1 MGILGSIDENA
12 GDAREGTRV
21 PSGQQELPFPHRPR
35 RTLKLRWRRARS
47 RIRAYRILVN
57 TRPGRAVAVAAE
69 FLLRWALRIALPLA
83 GASAMLHL
91 FPYHAQAGGV
101 HFHVQA
107 TLFTRSGLSADTTI
121 GSWEFPDVNALPFGV
136 HISPEN
142 VDVVHMAAAATHNGQ
157 AFVDQLRADLLEQV
171 PLILAWLAGE
181 ALLGFLVG
189 LAVAAAI
196 NLAVRHLRGLPRR
209 RHEVRHRAGQ
219 LAAALGVLVV
229 VAAVAGASYN
239 PQWAKQSRLTGTLA
253 ALQLFPGQLQEYY
266 QQQAT
271 AFDVVTGIAG
281 IQAELQQRIEQS
293 ASPPTAFNI
302 MFISDM
308 HLATTYPLVREYVQ
322 NFDVKLIV
330 NTGDESLFG
339 TSAEMTPAYRK
350 QIRELTKI
358 APMVWLA
365 GNHDSPT
372 TVRVM
377 RSIPGV
383 IVVGTKT
390 VGQKEGYDVTAQR
403 LEAYGL
409 TIAGLPDPRVYGSAG
424 PWGSNTPDVVDPLE
438 RKTASDAVAGLGS
451 DAFFDIFAT
460 HEPAAAGQLV
470 KDLPGQIR
478 QLNAGHLHKQNAQ
491 SDIQHDGWINLVE
504 GSTGAGGLK
513 EIDPTVVPAPV
524 EFTVESVAADC
535 QFTKVVRFQVR
546 GTSADRATVP
556 TRGQNVTAST
566 LYLKPQQLRGDVA
579 RNCSV
584 GQGIGKV
591 QPLPSSG

>member
-1 MGILGSIDENA
+1 MGILGSIDDNA
-12 GDAREGTRV
+12 GDSREGTRV
-21 PSGQQELPFPHRPR
+21 PSGQRELPFAHRPR
-35 RTLKLRWRRARS
+35 RTLKLRWRHARG
-47 RIRAYRILVN
+47 RVREYRILLN
-57 TRPGRAVAVAAE
+57 NRPLRAGALAFEALV
-69 FLLRWALRIALPLA
+69 RWMLRIALPLA

-121 GSWEFPDVNALPFGV
+121 GSWEFPDLNALPIGV

-157 AFVDQLRADLLEQV
+157 AFVDKLRADLLEQV
-171 PLILAWLAGE
+171 PLILSWLAGE
-181 ALLGFLVG
+181 AFLGFLIG

-196 NLAVRHLRGLPRR
+196 NLAMRHLRGLPRR
-209 RHEVRHRAGQ
+209 RDEVRHRAWQ
-219 LAAALGVLVV
+219 FATAMGVL
-229 VAAVAGASYN
+229 AVLAVIAGTSYN

-293 ASPPTAFNI
+293 TAPPTAFNV

-308 HLATTYPLVREYVQ
+308 HLASTYPLVREYVQ
-322 NFDVKLIV
+322 NFGVKLIV

-383 IVVGTKT
+383 IVLGTK
-390 VGQKEGYDVTAQR
+390 VVDPKQGYDVTAQQ
-403 LEAYGL
+403 LQAYGL
-409 TIAGLPDPRVYGSAG
+409 TIAGLPDPRVYGAAG
-424 PWGSNTPDVVDPLE
+424 AWGSNTPGVVDPLE
-438 RKTASDAVAGLGS
+438 RKTASDAVTGVGS
-451 DAFFDIFAT
+451 KSFFDIFAT
-460 HEPAAAGQLV
+460 HEPAAAQQLI
-470 KDLPGQIR
+470 KELPGQIR
-478 QLNAGHLHKQNAQ
+478 QVDSGHVHKQNAQ
-491 SDIQHDGWINLVE
+491 SDIEKAGWIDLVE

-535 QFTKVVRFQVR
+535 QFTKLVRFQIR
-546 GTSADRATVP
+546 GTGADSGTIP
-556 TRGQNVTAST
+556 MRGQNVTAST
-566 LYLKPQQLRGDVA
+566 LYLKPQQLGGDGE
-579 RNCSV
+579 RTCSLA
-584 GQGIGKV
+584 QGIGKID
-591 QPLPSSG
+591 PLPANG